1 MDAAVFQNDGHV
13 VDGPLYHRLAG
24 LKERTGTVGEQILY
38 ARRDFG
44 IDRTLYET
52 VGLQAAQRSSQHL
65 LRNVRQGSL

>member
-1 MDAAVFQNDGHV
+1 MDAAVFQDDGHV